1 MLSKSRP
8 ANPTQGGTAAS
19 QTLAEILMKDLRFP
33 LQNLDIAK
41 AYLFGS
47 SLKGNGKDFDILF
60 ISYDFEGVSR
70 IKRAEKVKL
79 NFLSKNIDPVC
90 MSEKEFDRL
99 TKQNSLFLS
108 EILKSA
114 ILIYER
120 QSS

>member
-1 MLSKSRP
+1 MTDLS
-8 ANPTQGGTAAS
+8 
-19 QTLAEILMKDLRFP
+19 FP

-41 AYLFGS
+41 AFLFGS
-47 SLKGNGKDFDILF
+47 STKGTGRDFDILF
-60 ISYDFEGVSR
+60 ISDDFEGVSR

-79 NFLSKNIDPVC
+79 NFLTENIDPIC
-90 MSEKEFDRL
+90 ISEREFDRL

-108 EILKSA
+108 KILKSA

>member
-1 MLSKSRP
+1 MTEL
-8 ANPTQGGTAAS
+8 T
-19 QTLAEILMKDLRFP
+19 FP

-47 SLKGNGKDFDILF
+47 STIGTGKDLDILI
-60 ISYDFEGVSR
+60 ISDDFEGVSR

-79 NFLSKNIDPVC
+79 NFLTENIDPVC
-90 MSEKEFDRL
+90 ISEKEFERL

-108 EILKSA
+108 DILKSA

-120 QSS
+120 

>member
-1 MLSKSRP
+1 M
-8 ANPTQGGTAAS
+8 
-19 QTLAEILMKDLRFP
+19 EILMTNLTFP

-47 SLKGNGKDFDILF
+47 STKEKGKDLDILF
-60 ISYDFEGVSR
+60 ISDDFEGVSR
-70 IKRAEKVKL
+70 MKRAEKVKL
-79 NFLSKNIDPVC
+79 NFLAENLDPVC
-90 MSEKEFDRL
+90 ISEREFDRL
-99 TKQNSLFLS
+99 TKQNSFFLS

>member
-1 MLSKSRP
+1 MTDL
-8 ANPTQGGTAAS
+8 
-19 QTLAEILMKDLRFP
+19 TLKFP

-47 SLKGNGKDFDILF
+47 STKQKGKDYDVLF
-60 ISYDFEGVSR
+60 ISEDFEGVSR

-79 NFLSKNIDPVC
+79 NFSSENIDPLC
-90 MSEKEFDRL
+90 ISAREYTRL
-99 TKQNSLFLS
+99 IKQNSYFLS

-120 QSS
+120 QSD